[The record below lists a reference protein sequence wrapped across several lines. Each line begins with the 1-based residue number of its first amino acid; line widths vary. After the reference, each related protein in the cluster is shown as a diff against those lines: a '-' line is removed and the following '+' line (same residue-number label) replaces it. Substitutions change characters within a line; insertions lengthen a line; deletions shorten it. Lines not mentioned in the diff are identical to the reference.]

1 LTFQFHAKIE
11 GERVVR
17 ICKLAIALIAAFCGY
32 ASMAAATPLQDCA
45 AASVPVVC
53 LDARLKAANQK
64 LNATLKA
71 AQEHIEQL
79 QALGRRPVLGAF
91 IDSQRKFNAYRDA
104 QCNWQGIRAA
114 PGANGVDYVKDC
126 QIRATLARE
135 QELAEF
141 LADNDM
147 PPPAA
152 GTLPAEPEVRV
163 AKNMESPAVPDQ
175 SPVTQ
180 PSVTQPPVPVPLA
193 IPPDEPA
200 QSPGAASTG
209 ARGNEWRLVKW
220 VANGAEKPIIPNSTV
235 TIAFDPSG
243 KISGNASVNRFA
255 GTYRFDVDGRLEWP
269 RAGFSLTRMAGP
281 APLMAQE
288 RAFLESLR
296 RTTQY
301 RADGQQLMLE
311 SQSGATVLMFAR

>member
-1 LTFQFHAKIE
+1 M
-11 GERVVR
+11 VR

>member
-1 LTFQFHAKIE
+1 
-11 GERVVR
+11 VVR

-45 AASVPVVC
+45 AASVPAVC
-53 LDARLKAANQK
+53 LDAKLKAANQK

-79 QALGRRPVLGAF
+79 QAHGRRPVLGAF

-114 PGANGVDYVKDC
+114 PGANGADYLRDC

-163 AKNMESPAVPDQ
+163 AKNMEPPAVPDQ

-180 PSVTQPPVPVPLA
+180 PSVTQPPVPLPSA
-193 IPPDEPA
+193 IPPDKPA
-200 QSPGAASTG
+200 ESPGAASTG

-220 VANGAEKPIIPNSTV
+220 VANGAEKPIVPDSTV

>member
-1 LTFQFHAKIE
+1 M
-11 GERVVR
+11 VR

-220 VANGAEKPIIPNSTV
+220 VANGAEKPIVPNSTV